1 MADRRL
7 GNAALAKA
15 VGISHVAV
23 GNYLDGR
30 LPRAE
35 ELLAIADHFGV
46 STDYLLGRDSAM
58 SRGASPPADVPAG
71 STPGIPPGSLAAALA
86 GLDEIRARCAEA
98 GELLERALAE
108 AALIRDMLESHE
120 AGGGVSR
127 GAGATRAKGSAAHAD
142 LQGRRVSVKDT
153 LPGVEAA
160 VKDRV
165 RDGAL
170 RAMRLSRGKGSP
182 DKGSTGGT
190 SGSKGG
196 PSKESAPA

>member
-1 MADRRL
+1 MAERGL

-35 ELLAIADHFGV
+35 ELLAIADHLGV
-46 STDYLLGRDSAM
+46 STDYLLGRDSVV
-58 SRGASPPADVPAG
+58 SRGASPPAGPADD
-71 STPGIPPGSLAAALA
+71 SVPGIPPGSLAAALA
-86 GLDEIRARCAEA
+86 GLDDIRARCAEA
-98 GELLERALAE
+98 GGLLERALAE
-108 AALIRDMLESHE
+108 AALIRDMLASHG
-120 AGGGVSR
+120 AGGVSR
-127 GAGATRAKGSAAHAD
+127 GAGATRAKGSADHAD

-190 SGSKGG
+190 SGNKGG